1 MIKVLFKAIIAII
14 HTALICMVLGIFS
27 LSGIHYLYE
36 WINKHGDN
44 KLKDFLDYESI
55 NLK

>member
-1 MIKVLFKAIIAII
+1 MIRVLIKALLAII
-14 HTALICMVLGIFS
+14 HTTLICMVIGVFS

-36 WINKHGDN
+36 WINRHGDN
-44 KLKDFLDYESI
+44 KLKDFLDNEST

>member
-1 MIKVLFKAIIAII
+1 MIRILIKAILAII
-14 HTALICMVLGIFS
+14 HTTLICILIGVFS

-44 KLKDFLDYESI
+44 KLKDFLD
-55 NLK
+55 NLED